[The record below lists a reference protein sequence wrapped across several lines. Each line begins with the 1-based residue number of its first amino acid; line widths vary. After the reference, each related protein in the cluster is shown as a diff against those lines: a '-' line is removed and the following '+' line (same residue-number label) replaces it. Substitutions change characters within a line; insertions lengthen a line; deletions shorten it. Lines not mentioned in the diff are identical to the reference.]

1 MTHLAEPSREG
12 SRSHAFPPLPPLSFA
27 ARPFLA
33 LRPARGGR
41 YDWQGTALVL
51 ILWLIAV
58 FLLAAEVLSLAPP
71 PPLHATDVV
80 DNQVHQISDL

>member
-1 MTHLAEPSREG
+1 M
-12 SRSHAFPPLPPLSFA
+12 
-27 ARPFLA
+27 
-33 LRPARGGR
+33 
-41 YDWQGTALVL
+41 